1 MKAENSY
8 AGILKLAGPIAIA
21 NLSQMILGIIDTAMV
36 GALNSTLLASAA
48 LVNSLIAIPYIL
60 GIGLAI
66 GLSPLL
72 TASVGAENKQ
82 LFKQYFQN
90 GLFVNALFSLSLALM
105 VSIFAPLIYKI
116 GQETSVASAG
126 EIYLHLMGW
135 SMIPMLLFLTIKQG
149 SDAISMTKIPM
160 ILSIIVIPLN
170 ILLNYVFIYGNFGMP
185 ALGLNG
191 AGVATLICRSILVI
205 AMLYTI
211 TYSPSYFSH
220 FKHWYKNWRLHRHL
234 QIKILKIGIPTSLQ
248 YAMESWAFAFSGIM
262 MGWLGSKALAAHQIA
277 LNMASFTFMGAVGIA
292 TAGSI
297 RVGIA
302 YGKNQP
308 SDIKTAAKNTFLLSS
323 LYGLITAILLII
335 GRHHIPFLF
344 NSEKE
349 VVTLASS
356 LLVLAAIFQISDST
370 QTTGV
375 SLCRGIQDIV
385 IPTTLVFVAYW
396 IIGIPLGYLLS
407 FTYGMGPSGI
417 WIGFLAGLSASSILL
432 NTRFFKKSL
441 SYMIDK
447 NSS

>member
-1 MKAENSY
+1 MNAENSY
-8 AGILKLAGPIAIA
+8 TGIIKLAGPIAIA
-21 NLSQMILGIIDTAMV
+21 NVSQMILGIIDTAMV
-36 GALNSTLLASAA
+36 GALNSTLLASSA

-72 TASVGAENKQ
+72 TASVGAENKD

-90 GLFVNALFSLSLALM
+90 GLLVNAIYSAGLALL
-105 VSIFAPLIYKI
+105 VSISAPLIYKI
-116 GQETSVASAG
+116 GQEASVASAG
-126 EIYLHLMGW
+126 ETYLHLMGW

-160 ILSIIVIPLN
+160 ILSIGVIPLN
-170 ILLNYVFIYGNFGMP
+170 VILNYILIYGNFGMP

-191 AGVATLICRSILVI
+191 AGIATLICRIILLL
-205 AMLYTI
+205 AMLLTI
-211 TYSPSYFSH
+211 TYSRDYHSH
-220 FKHWYKNWRLHRHL
+220 FKDWFKDWKLHPKL
-234 QIKILKIGIPTSLQ
+234 QFKILKIGVPTSLQ

-308 SDIKTAAKNTFLLSS
+308 SDIHTAAKNTFFLSMA
-323 LYGLITAILLII
+323 YGLITAILLII
-335 GRHHIPFLF
+335 GRHHIPYMF
-344 NSEKE
+344 NSEPE
-349 VVTLASS
+349 VVTLASA
-356 LLVLAAIFQISDST
+356 LLVFAAIFQISDST

-375 SLCRGIQDIV
+375 SLCRGIQDIA

-396 IIGIPLGYLLS
+396 IIGIPMGYLLS
-407 FTYGMGPSGI
+407 FYFGMGPSGI

-432 NTRFFKKSL
+432 NARFFKKSL
-441 SYMIDK
+441 RSLNDK
-447 NSS
+447 KST